1 MKTYHCQAKLPN
13 YAYKN
18 IFNNSL
24 KSHNCTSTIY
34 LGNGSYQLTFESK
47 TAIELF
53 IQSSTRRGIF
63 ITQFYIT
70 EK

>member
-1 MKTYHCQAKLPN
+1 MKIYHCQAKLPSN
-13 YAYKN
+13 SHKN

-24 KSHNCTSTIY
+24 KSHNCASTIY

-47 TAIELF
+47 LALELF
-53 IQSSTRRGIF
+53 IQSSTRRGIL
-63 ITQFYIT
+63 ITQLYIT